1 MVNTVLFY
9 SEELNEDIYQNNNL
23 INSKKI
29 LTKQIEKNQVNKNSY
44 DTIVD
49 SKDYLGCINGNCS
62 KIQSSNCNCTSKD
75 CTCKSNNLASKDS
88 TNFAASNSLAAKHST
103 NFLAKLIDFI
113 FVLVLIALLV
123 YIVYKKE
130 SFYLLHILGI
140 TLVYIFY
147 KMYVV

>member
-23 INSKKI
+23 LNSKKI

-62 KIQSSNCNCTSKD
+62 NIQSSNCSNCSNKD
-75 CTCKSNNLASKDS
+75 CSCKTNNFKTNNLA
-88 TNFAASNSLAAKHST
+88 TNKHST
-103 NFLAKLIDFI
+103 NLLTNFLTKLIDFI
-113 FVLVLIALLV
+113 FVLVLLSLLV

-140 TLVYIFY
+140 TLAYIFY
-147 KMYVV
+147 KMYVI

>member
-23 INSKKI
+23 LNSKKI

-62 KIQSSNCNCTSKD
+62 NIQSSNCSNCSNKD
-75 CTCKSNNLASKDS
+75 CSCKTNNFKTNNLA
-88 TNFAASNSLAAKHST
+88 TNKHST
-103 NFLAKLIDFI
+103 NLLTNFLTKLIDFI
-113 FVLVLIALLV
+113 FVLVLLSLLV

-130 SFYLLHILGI
+130 SFYLLHIL
-140 TLVYIFY
+140 
-147 KMYVV
+147 

>member
-29 LTKQIEKNQVNKNSY
+29 LTKQIEKDQVNKNSY

-62 KIQSSNCNCTSKD
+62 KIQCSNCSSKD
-75 CTCKSNNLASKDS
+75 CNCSNNNLASNNS
-88 TNFAASNSLAAKHST
+88 ATNNSATNNLANKYSI
-103 NFLAKLIDFI
+103 NFLANLIDFI
-113 FVLVLIALLV
+113 FVLVLLCILV

-147 KMYVV
+147 KMYLV

>member
-9 SEELNEDIYQNNNL
+9 SEELNEDIHQNNNL
-23 INSKKI
+23 LNSKKI

-62 KIQSSNCNCTSKD
+62 NIQSSNCSNCSNKD
-75 CTCKSNNLASKDS
+75 CSCKTNNFKTNNLA
-88 TNFAASNSLAAKHST
+88 TNKHST
-103 NFLAKLIDFI
+103 NLLTNFLTKLIDFI
-113 FVLVLIALLV
+113 FVLVLLGLLV

-147 KMYVV
+147 KMYVI

>member
-23 INSKKI
+23 LNSKKI

-62 KIQSSNCNCTSKD
+62 NIQSSNCSNCSNKD
-75 CTCKSNNLASKDS
+75 CSCKTNNFKTNNLA
-88 TNFAASNSLAAKHST
+88 TNKHST
-103 NFLAKLIDFI
+103 NLLTNFLTKLIDFI
-113 FVLVLIALLV
+113 FVLVLLGLLV

-147 KMYVV
+147 KMYVI

>member
-23 INSKKI
+23 LNSKKI

-62 KIQSSNCNCTSKD
+62 KIQCSNCSSKD
-75 CTCKSNNLASKDS
+75 CNCSNNNSATNNLA
-88 TNFAASNSLAAKHST
+88 TNNSATNNLANKYSI
-103 NFLAKLIDFI
+103 NFLANLIDFI
-113 FVLVLIALLV
+113 FVLVLLCILV

-147 KMYVV
+147 KMYVI

>member
-23 INSKKI
+23 LNSKKI

-62 KIQSSNCNCTSKD
+62 FIQSSNCSNCSNKD
-75 CTCKSNNLASKDS
+75 CSCKTNNFKTNNLA
-88 TNFAASNSLAAKHST
+88 TNKHST
-103 NFLAKLIDFI
+103 NLLTNFLTKLIDFI
-113 FVLVLIALLV
+113 FVLVLLSLLV

-140 TLVYIFY
+140 TLAYIFY
-147 KMYVV
+147 KMYVI

>member
-23 INSKKI
+23 LNSKKI

-62 KIQSSNCNCTSKD
+62 NIQSSNCSNCSNKD
-75 CTCKSNNLASKDS
+75 CSCKTNNFKTNNLAS
-88 TNFAASNSLAAKHST
+88 NKHST
-103 NFLAKLIDFI
+103 NLLTNFLTKLIDFI
-113 FVLVLIALLV
+113 FVLVLLGLLV

-147 KMYVV
+147 KMYVI